1 MELQDETRD
10 GLRIFSVDA
19 GRETTRATLFFRV
32 GQADETLPASGWT
45 HLLEHLAL
53 HDWNDPRLA
62 FNASVGLFLTR
73 FEFDGETEAVF
84 EHLGRLTR
92 WFADPDLTH
101 LGHEA
106 KVLGAESEQRP
117 VGTLVANL
125 EWRYGARGPGLP
137 AYREIGLCRATE
149 ARLRE
154 WCAEVFCA
162 ENAVLACDTP
172 VPPDF
177 GVALPRGRRR
187 PAALPPQ
194 AVDTLPAVHRVR
206 GGLVGSA
213 VVTRSFAASIAPDV
227 LVRTLTRAFR
237 ELEGTSYAPW
247 AELERVDAET
257 ALLVFGADVSTEGS
271 ATCGTL
277 LNRCLRELAER
288 GPDQA
293 VLDEMTVSRSRH
305 FRDEQQAPAVAWA
318 AAVST
323 LTEHEVQS
331 AKEAEQLA
339 AQVTPSDLCTVFAEV
354 RRTLLLGLPEESRVP
369 SGFREVAHP
378 RWETLDATS
387 AHAHVDG
394 VSRILLGPKGIQYSA
409 PASVVTVLY
418 SDLAGLITYPDG
430 ARRAVSADGWTVV
443 VEPSLLRRGDAVTA
457 ALDANA
463 PASVVLPQPARRP
476 EEVPARPP
484 LPWRARRRTRAALR
498 PVAGLF
504 ERLPVSGWVVWLVV
518 FFAARAVYAY
528 FTSGH

>member
-32 GQADETLPASGWT
+32 GQADETLPTSGWT

-73 FEFDGETEAVF
+73 FEFDGETEAVL
-84 EHLGRLTR
+84 EHLGRLAR
-92 WFADPDLTH
+92 WFADPDLTR

-106 KVLGAESEQRP
+106 KVLRAESEQRP
-117 VGTLVANL
+117 VGNVVANL

-137 AYREIGLCRATE
+137 AYRELGLCRATE
-149 ARLRE
+149 VRLRE

-162 ENAVLACDTP
+162 ENAVFACDTP
-172 VPPDF
+172 VPHD
-177 GVALPRGRRR
+177 VRIALPRGRGR

-194 AVDTLPAVHRVR
+194 ALDTLPAVHRVR
-206 GGLVGSA
+206 GGLVCSA
-213 VVTRSFAASIAPDV
+213 VVTRSVAAGLAPDV
-227 LVRTLTRAFR
+227 LVRALTRALR

-247 AELERVDAET
+247 ADLERIDADT

-271 ATCGTL
+271 ATCGL
-277 LNRCLRELAER
+277 VLNRCLRELAER

-293 VLDEMTVSRSRH
+293 LLDEMTVSRSRH

-318 AAVST
+318 AAVAT
-323 LTEHEVQS
+323 LTGHEVRT
-331 AKEAEQLA
+331 AKETEALA
-339 AQVTPSDLCTVFAEV
+339 AQVTPNDLCMVFSEV
-354 RRTLLLGLPEESRVP
+354 RRTLLLGLPEESRLP
-369 SGFREVAHP
+369 SGFQEAGHR

-387 AHAHVDG
+387 THAHVDG

-409 PASVVTVLY
+409 PSSVVTVLY

-430 ARRAVSADGWTVV
+430 ARRAVSGDGWTVV

-463 PASVVLPQPARRP
+463 PASVVLPQPARP
-476 EEVPARPP
+476 ADEVPSRPP
-484 LPWRARRRTRAALR
+484 LPWRARRRTRSALR
-498 PVAGLF
+498 PMARLF

-518 FFAARAVYAY
+518 FLAARAVYAY
-528 FTSGH
+528 VSSRP